1 MIIPSIDLM
10 DGKAVQLVQGI
21 EKKLEV
27 ENVLDLAKEFSKYG
41 EIAVIDLDS
50 ALGNVVN
57 KGIKTNNLKKDNLEL
72 IKQIC
77 KIADC
82 RVGGGIRTL
91 EKARELLK
99 VGAKKII
106 IGTKANKQFLK
117 QLPKDRIIV
126 AIDTKDNFV
135 VDRGWTRKTK
145 KTPLQLI
152 KELEKYCSEFLFT
165 NVNKEGLM
173 QGVNFDIIKKITAA
187 TKNKITVAGGI
198 TTINDIKKIESL
210 NANSQLGMAL
220 YTGRIK
226 LDEAFVS
233 LLDFEKNKRIAD
245 KNNRINVGLI
255 PTIVQ
260 DKNNQILMLAYS
272 SKESLLKTFKTNKAT
287 YYSRRRKKLWQK
299 GETSGNCQE
308 LINARYDCDRD
319 TLLFRVKQKNVAC
332 HSGSYSCFGDKKF
345 AFENLYEV
353 IQERIKNP
361 KKDSYTSKIARDET
375 QIKKKIK
382 EEALEVVN
390 YRDRANLI
398 WEIADLSYF
407 VLMLMAK
414 NNISVDEI
422 KNELSGRRR

>member
-10 DGKAVQLVQGI
+10 DGKAVQLVQGR

-27 ENVLDLAKEFSKYG
+27 ENVLKLAKEFSRYG
-41 EIAVIDLDS
+41 EIAVIDLDA
-50 ALGNVVN
+50 ALGNLDE
-57 KGIKTNNLKKDNLEL
+57 KGNRKDNNIKKDNIEL

-82 RVGGGIRTL
+82 RVGGGIRTI
-91 EKARELLK
+91 EKARELLRA
-99 VGAKKII
+99 GAKKII

-117 QLPKDRIIV
+117 QLPRDRVIV

-135 VDRGWTRKTK
+135 VDKGWTRKTK

-173 QGVNFDIIKKITAA
+173 QGVDFDIIRKIKNS

-198 TTINDIKKIESL
+198 TTLDDIRNLEQL
-210 NANSQLGMAL
+210 GANSQLGMAL

-233 LLDFEKNKRIAD
+233 LLDFK
-245 KNNRINVGLI
+245 KNNGLL

-260 DKNNQILMLAYS
+260 DINKQVLMLAYS

-299 GETSGNCQE
+299 GETSGNYQE

-319 TLLFRVKQKNVAC
+319 TLLFTVKQKNVAC
-332 HSGSYSCFGDKKF
+332 HTNAYSCFGDKRF
-345 AFENLYEV
+345 ALEDLYEV
-353 IQERIKNP
+353 IQDRIKNP
-361 KKDSYTSKIARDET
+361 SKDSYTSRIARDEKL
-375 QIKKKIK
+375 IKEKIK

-390 YRDRANLI
+390 YKDRTNLV
-398 WEIADLSYF
+398 WEIADLTYF

-414 NNISVDEI
+414 NNISISEI
-422 KNELSGRRR
+422 RNELSGRRK